1 MIHHSIDN
9 PRNEDDADEGAR
21 QRDDLKRFRRFRRLM
36 QHSNGT
42 LASHYLSAD

>member
-21 QRDDLKRFRRFRRLM
+21 QRDDLKPI
-36 QHSNGT
+36 
-42 LASHYLSAD
+42 SADSVV